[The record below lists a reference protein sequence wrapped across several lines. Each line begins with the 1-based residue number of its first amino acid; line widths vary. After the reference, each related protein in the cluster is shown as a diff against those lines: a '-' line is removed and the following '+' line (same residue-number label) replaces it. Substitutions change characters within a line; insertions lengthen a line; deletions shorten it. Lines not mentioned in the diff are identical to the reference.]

1 MFMPS
6 RVTLRRWFFEEAVD
20 MSFALGFP
28 STLSPTDHFN
38 RLSAEEKGHVLSSG
52 LGAGLLQ
59 SGLDFAVP
67 LWWLLDDR
75 ETGLCLRNGSAFLAD
90 LGRGPI
96 GITAAHVYREY
107 LAAKRASVSIGCQL
121 GSALIE
127 PETRLICCRDD
138 LDIATFRMSASEVEQ
153 IGKSVASHGPPQWA
167 PLNPAVGNFAFFAGF
182 PAQSRVLTPTVD
194 FATAPY
200 FAMTPIT
207 SITDHQIA
215 CRFDRE
221 RAIDFSGSGLPPQGY
236 DMGGVSGGPL
246 LIPTLIRDGDVE
258 GAVWRFAGVI
268 VQAAK
273 GDMFEQVVAVRGHYV
288 HADGQV
294 G

>member
-1 MFMPS
+1 
-6 RVTLRRWFFEEAVD
+6 

-167 PLNPAVGNFAFFAGF
+167 PLNPAVGNFLCGF
-182 PAQSRVLTPTVD
+182 PGTKSGPDSNRGFRDRAVLCDDSHYEHNGSSDRVSFRSGEGDRFQRKRLATP
-194 FATAPY
+194 
-200 FAMTPIT
+200 
-207 SITDHQIA
+207 
-215 CRFDRE
+215 
-221 RAIDFSGSGLPPQGY
+221 
-236 DMGGVSGGPL
+236 GV
-246 LIPTLIRDGDVE
+246 
-258 GAVWRFAGVI
+258 
-268 VQAAK
+268 
-273 GDMFEQVVAVRGHYV
+273 
-288 HADGQV
+288 
-294 G
+294 